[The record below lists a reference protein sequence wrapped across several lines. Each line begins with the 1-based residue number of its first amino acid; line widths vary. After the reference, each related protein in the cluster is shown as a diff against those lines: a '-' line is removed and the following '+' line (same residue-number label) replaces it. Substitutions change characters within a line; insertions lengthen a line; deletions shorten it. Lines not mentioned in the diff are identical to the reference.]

1 MQAGVG
7 VEFVG
12 WFEEF
17 DGEGDICRSTCRIVF
32 CFVMTAKCRGLKTC
46 EFGKTTGCTWMELM
60 QLMSGGGKTTIIRL
74 LQTSGMGEQVFAEG
88 GARCKRVGRRT
99 ETPGNGA
106 L

>member
-1 MQAGVG
+1 
-7 VEFVG
+7 
-12 WFEEF
+12 
-17 DGEGDICRSTCRIVF
+17 
-32 CFVMTAKCRGLKTC
+32 MTAKCRGLKID

-60 QLMSGGGKTTIIRL
+60 QLMSGGGKTIVIRL
-74 LQTSGMGEQVFAEG
+74 LKISRVREQVFAEG